1 LKFCPECGS
10 QLPIGTAKFC
20 SNCGNNLW
28 TTALSSETD
37 ITVESKKQE
46 KDTIS
51 YRNSFEKFGGKEQ
64 QKEEEQQQIKGEF
77 QNQTTHSLGIKL
89 EDTVVQILENRG
101 YSTEMRRKLVGSSGA
116 IHEIDVLA
124 RRQQQSKVL
133 AVECKNYSEA
143 RVVGIKEETFRVKYR
158 IYPKLLMQCL

>member
-28 TTALSSETD
+28 TITSSSETD

-51 YRNSFEKFGGKEQ
+51 HRNSFEKFGGKEQ
-64 QKEEEQQQIKGEF
+64 QEEEQQQIKGEF

-124 RRQQQSKVL
+124 RRQQQNKVL

-143 RVVGIKEETFRVKYR
+143 RVVARAQNTSIDKK
-158 IYPKLLMQCL
+158 KLEGGLLLQ